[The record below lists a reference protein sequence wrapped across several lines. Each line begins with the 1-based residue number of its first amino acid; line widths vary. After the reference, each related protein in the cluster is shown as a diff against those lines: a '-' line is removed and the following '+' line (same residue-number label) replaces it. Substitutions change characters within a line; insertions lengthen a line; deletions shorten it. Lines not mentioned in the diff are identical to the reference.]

1 MQTSGIQRLRPSLGS
16 PDFPPLGLTNNPNSH
31 PNRSHAN
38 EPLSGADMR
47 PIRNL
52 ALILGDQLSPG
63 VAALAACD
71 AAKDL
76 VVMAE
81 VIEEASYVRHHKKKI
96 ALVFSAMRH
105 FADELASLGWRVD
118 YRRIGEGD
126 DASNLTSVIQ
136 RAIAKHKPSRVV
148 ITAPGEWRLHQA
160 MKTWAGLL
168 GVPVDIL
175 DDDRFICS
183 TDEFASWAK
192 NRKQLRMEYFY
203 RQMRRKTGLLM
214 DAGEPAG
221 GRWNFDQMNRKPAEP
236 SLFIPAP
243 YRVTPDAITRDVLSL
258 VARRFG
264 HHFGD
269 LEPFWFAVTRK
280 DAELAFENFLDNGLA
295 HFGDFQDAMLTGQRF
310 LYHSV
315 ISVYLNCGLLDPLSV
330 CRAVD
335 RAYRNKRVPLNA
347 AEGFIRQII
356 GWREYVRGI
365 YWLKMP
371 EYRSSNTFGHDRPLP
386 DFYWTGKTEM
396 NCLAQAIVQT
406 KEEAYAHHIQRLMVT
421 GNFALL
427 AGISPQALHEWYL
440 IVYADA
446 YEWVELPNTI
456 GMSQFADGGLLA
468 SKPYVAS
475 GAYINRMSDYCKSCT
490 FDVKAR
496 TGDNACP
503 FNALYWDFLARNR
516 ERLAG
521 NPRMSQMVRTYDGF
535 SAVEKSD
542 IRNRAQ
548 ALQQALKPTDDWP

>member
-1 MQTSGIQRLRPSLGS
+1 
-16 PDFPPLGLTNNPNSH
+16 
-31 PNRSHAN
+31 
-38 EPLSGADMR
+38 MR

-396 NCLAQAIVQT
+396 NCLAQAIGQT